1 MSSLGLPDPYPIEPL
16 ARPPRAAVRVPGSKS
31 YTNRALV
38 CALLAAGRSV
48 LTGAL
53 DSDDTRAMAEAVSVL
68 GGSVS
73 WQGEVIEVEGTGAT
87 LRPGPVTVYVRD
99 SGTCA
104 RFLAPVLAAH
114 GRGPYLLDGS
124 DQLRRRPM
132 GPMVEALR
140 AAGVDVE
147 GESLPLTIHGLGRV
161 PEGEVPV
168 AADVSSQFI
177 SGLLLAGF
185 RVEPVGD
192 VVSAPYIEMTRSVLS
207 AFAAGGTTYSIEP
220 DATAASYFLALNALF
235 PDGRVEIDGRPA
247 ASLQGDWRF
256 EDLLRD
262 MPGSVDLRDM
272 PDVAPTLA
280 VVAVFGDHP
289 VEVTGI
295 GFTRGHETDRIK
307 AVVAELRRLGIEA
320 EERPD
325 GFALRPGTPR
335 PVEPVETY
343 GDHRM
348 AMAFALVGLR
358 VPGVSI
364 RNPGCVAK
372 TFPGYWAALASLRHG
387 PRR

>member
-1 MSSLGLPDPYPIEPL
+1 VSSLGLPDPYPIEPL